1 MNLYQILLIALGTF
15 SGIYLGAMPGLSVT
29 MAVSLLIS
37 FTYSWETYS
46 ALALMIGIYCGGV
59 YGGSRSAILLNI
71 PGAPAAIATTFDGYP
86 LAKLGEAGTA
96 IGITTVQSVFGG
108 LIGTVALALAAP
120 LVSDIAL
127 MFAPRDYFLV
137 AIMGLLLVGSLGR
150 QSTAKGLFMAA
161 LGILLGMVG
170 MDSLTGQPRFT
181 FGSLNLMNGINYVT
195 AMIGLFGVSE
205 ALMQIKLKDMPV
217 VKQKIDKII
226 PSWKTLVDMLPLS
239 LRSAFIGVMVGALPG
254 TGGDIAALI
263 AYDNAKRTVKNPT
276 RPFGEGALEGLV
288 APETANNAAIGGAF
302 IPMLTLGIPGDPVTA
317 IFIGALFIHG
327 IKPGPMLMV
336 ESPELFW
343 FIVVSLLI
351 ANVFLLIF
359 GLTGI
364 KIFTK
369 LVEIPKSILIPII
382 IILSVIGTY
391 TIGNSVWDIYIML
404 IFGFLGY
411 ILKNFKYPLGPLV
424 LGIILA
430 PLLDT
435 NYRRAVLT
443 SGSIWEFI
451 KDLFVHPISLI
462 LLLMITFMILSG
474 TDWYRNMVRKDNIN

>member
-15 SGIYLGAMPGLSVT
+15 SGIYLGAIPGLSVT

-96 IGITTVQSVFGG
+96 IGITTIQSVFGG
-108 LIGTVALALAAP
+108 LIGTAVLALAAP
-120 LVSDIAL
+120 LVSEIAL

-137 AIMGLLLVGSLGR
+137 AIMGLLLVGSLGK

-170 MDSLTGQPRFT
+170 MDLLTGQPRFT
-181 FGSLNLMNGINYVT
+181 FGSLNLMNGINYIT

-205 ALMQIKLKDMPV
+205 ALMQIKLKDMPI

-226 PSWKTLVDMLPLS
+226 PSWKTLIELLPLS

-263 AYDNAKRTVKNPT
+263 AYDNAKRTVKKPS
-276 RPFGEGALEGLV
+276 RPFGEGAIEGLV
-288 APETANNAAIGGAF
+288 APETANNSAIGGAF

-336 ESPELFW
+336 ETPELFW
-343 FIVVSLLI
+343 FIVISLLI
-351 ANVFLLIF
+351 SNVFLLIF

-369 LVEIPKSILIPII
+369 LVEIPKNILIPII

-391 TIGNSVWDIYIML
+391 TISNNIWDIYIML
-404 IFGFLGY
+404 IFGVLGY
-411 ILKNFKYPLGPLV
+411 ILKNFNFPLGPLV
-424 LGIILA
+424 LGMILA

-435 NYRRAVLT
+435 NYRRAVMT
-443 SGSIWEFI
+443 SGSILAFI
-451 KDLFVHPISLI
+451 KDMVSNPISLI
-462 LLLMITFMILSG
+462 LLVSIIFMMISG
-474 TDWYRNMVRKDNIN
+474 TKWFKQVISRK

>member
-1 MNLYQILLIALGTF
+1 MNLYHILLIGLGTF
-15 SGIYLGAMPGLSVT
+15 SGIYLGAIPGLSVT

-37 FTYSWETYS
+37 FTYSWETHS
-46 ALALMIGIYCGGV
+46 ALAIMIGIYCGGV

-96 IGITTVQSVFGG
+96 IGITTIQSVFGG
-108 LIGTVALALAAP
+108 FLGTIALALAAP
-120 LVSDIAL
+120 FVSDIAL

-150 QSTAKGLFMAA
+150 QSTSKGLFMAA

-205 ALMQIKLKDMPV
+205 ALIQIKLKDMPI
-217 VKQKIDKII
+217 VKQQIHKII
-226 PSWKTLVDMLPLS
+226 PTWRTLVKLLPLS
-239 LRSAFIGVMVGALPG
+239 LRSAFIGLMVGALPG

-276 RPFGEGALEGLV
+276 RSFGEGAIEGLV

-336 ESPELFW
+336 ETPELFY
-343 FIVVSLLI
+343 FIVISLLI
-351 ANVFLLIF
+351 ANMFLLIF

-364 KIFTK
+364 RIFTK
-369 LVEIPKSILIPII
+369 LVEIPKNTLIPII

-391 TIGNSVWDIYIML
+391 TIQNSIWDIYIML
-404 IFGFLGY
+404 IFGVIGFV
-411 ILKNFKYPLGPLV
+411 LKSYKYPLGPLV
-424 LGIILA
+424 LGMILS

-435 NYRRAVLT
+435 NYRRAVL
-443 SGSIWEFI
+443 SAGS
-451 KDLFVHPISLI
+451 LMTFVRDMITHPISLI
-462 LLLMITFMILSG
+462 LLLSIIFMIISG
-474 TDWYRNMVRKDNIN
+474 TKWFKQTFNR

>member
-1 MNLYQILLIALGTF
+1 MVVSLFQILLIALGTF

-108 LIGTVALALAAP
+108 LIGTIVLALAAP
-120 LVSDIAL
+120 VVSQIAL

-181 FGSLNLMNGINYVT
+181 FGSLNLMNGINYIT

-205 ALMQIKLKDMPV
+205 ALMQIKLKDMPII
-217 VKQKIDKII
+217 KQKIDKIM
-226 PSWKTLVDMLPLS
+226 PSWTALIKLLPLS

-263 AYDNAKRTVKNPT
+263 AYDNAKRTVKNPS
-276 RPFGEGALEGLV
+276 RPFGEGAIEGLV

-302 IPMLTLGIPGDPVTA
+302 VPMLTLGIPGDPVTA

-336 ESPELFW
+336 ETPELFW
-343 FIVVSLLI
+343 FIVISLLI

-359 GLTGI
+359 GLSGI

-369 LVEIPKSILIPII
+369 LVEIPKNILIPII
-382 IILSVIGTY
+382 IVLSVIGTY
-391 TIGNSVWDIYIML
+391 TISNNIWDIYIML
-404 IFGFLGY
+404 GFGVLGY

-424 LGIILA
+424 LGMILS

-435 NYRRAVLT
+435 NYRRAVMT
-443 SGSIWEFI
+443 SGSLPEFL
-451 KDLFVHPISLI
+451 KEMLVNPISLI
-462 LLLMITFMILSG
+462 LLISIIFMVFSG
-474 TDWYRNMVRKDNIN
+474 SKLYELVFKKD

>member
-46 ALALMIGIYCGGV
+46 ALALMIGIYSGGV

-120 LVSDIAL
+120 LVSEIAL

-336 ESPELFW
+336 ETPELFW

-351 ANVFLLIF
+351 SNVFLLIF

-382 IILSVIGTY
+382 IILSVIGVY

-404 IFGFLGY
+404 IFGFIGY
-411 ILKNFKYPLGPLV
+411 ILKNYKYPLGPLV
-424 LGIILA
+424 LGMILA

-443 SGSIWEFI
+443 SGSILGFF
-451 KDLFVHPISLI
+451 KDMFVHPISLV
-462 LLLMITFMILSG
+462 LLLMIIFMILSG
-474 TDWYRNMVRKDNIN
+474 TGWYKNIFRKK

>member
-108 LIGTVALALAAP
+108 LIGTVVLALAAP

-150 QSTAKGLFMAA
+150 ESTAKGLFMAA

-217 VKQKIDKII
+217 VKQNIDKII

-276 RPFGEGALEGLV
+276 RPFGEGAIEGLV

-343 FIVVSLLI
+343 FIVISLLI

-369 LVEIPKSILIPII
+369 LVEIPKGILIPII

-391 TIGNSVWDIYIML
+391 TIGNSVPDIYMML

-424 LGIILA
+424 LGMILA
-430 PLLDT
+430 PLLDS

-443 SGSIWEFI
+443 SGSILGFL

-462 LLLMITFMILSG
+462 LILIILFMLLSG
-474 TDWYRNMVRKDNIN
+474 TGWYRMIVRKK

>member
-1 MNLYQILLIALGTF
+1 MNFYQILLIALGTF
-15 SGIYLGAMPGLSVT
+15 SGIYLGAIPGLSVT

-96 IGITTVQSVFGG
+96 IGITTIQSVFGG
-108 LIGTVALALAAP
+108 LIGTAVLALAAP
-120 LVSDIAL
+120 LVSEIAL

-137 AIMGLLLVGSLGR
+137 AIMGLLLVGSLGK

-170 MDSLTGQPRFT
+170 MDLLTGQPRFT
-181 FGSLNLMNGINYVT
+181 FGSLNLMNGINYIT

-205 ALMQIKLKDMPV
+205 ALIQIKLKDMPI

-226 PSWKTLVDMLPLS
+226 PSWKTLIKLLPLS

-263 AYDNAKRTVKNPT
+263 AYDNAKRTVKKPS
-276 RPFGEGALEGLV
+276 RPFGEGAIEGLV
-288 APETANNAAIGGAF
+288 APETANNSAIGGAF

-336 ESPELFW
+336 ETPELFW

-359 GLTGI
+359 GLTGV

-369 LVEIPKSILIPII
+369 LVEIPKDILIPII
-382 IILSVIGTY
+382 IVLSVIGTY
-391 TIGNSVWDIYIML
+391 TISNNIWDIYIML
-404 IFGFLGY
+404 IFGALGY
-411 ILKNFKYPLGPLV
+411 VLKSFDYPLGPLV
-424 LGIILA
+424 LGMILS

-435 NYRRAVLT
+435 NFRRAVLT
-443 SGSIWEFI
+443 SGSLLGFL
-451 KDLFVHPISLI
+451 KDILSNPISLVLFGSI
-462 LLLMITFMILSG
+462 IFMLLSSTKGFKEIFS
-474 TDWYRNMVRKDNIN
+474 KK

>member
-1 MNLYQILLIALGTF
+1 MGLYHILLIALGTF
-15 SGIYLGAMPGLSVT
+15 SGIYLGAIPGLSVT

-46 ALALMIGIYCGGV
+46 ALAVMIGIYCGGV

-96 IGITTVQSVFGG
+96 IGITTIQSVFGG
-108 LIGTVALALAAP
+108 VLGTIALALAAP

-137 AIMGLLLVGSLGR
+137 AIMGLLLVGSLGHE
-150 QSTAKGLFMAA
+150 STPKGLYMAA
-161 LGILLGMVG
+161 FGILLGMIG

-205 ALMQIKLKDMPV
+205 ALMQIKLKDMPII
-217 VKQKIDKII
+217 KQKINRII
-226 PSWKTLVDMLPLS
+226 PSWKTLLKLFPLS
-239 LRSAFIGVMVGALPG
+239 LRSAFIGLMVGALPG

-263 AYDNAKRTVKNPT
+263 AYDNAKRTVKNPS
-276 RPFGEGALEGLV
+276 RPFGQGAIEGLV

-336 ESPELFW
+336 ETPELFW

-351 ANVFLLIF
+351 ANIFLLVF

-369 LVEIPKSILIPII
+369 LVEIPKGILIPII
-382 IILSVIGTY
+382 IILSVIGAY
-391 TIGNSVWDIYIML
+391 TIQNSIWDIYIML
-404 IFGFLGY
+404 TFGVIGY
-411 ILKNFKYPLGPLV
+411 ILKNFKFPLSPLV
-424 LGIILA
+424 LGMILA

-435 NYRRAVLT
+435 NYRRGVLS
-443 SGSIWEFI
+443 SGSIIKFI
-451 KDLFVHPISLI
+451 IDMFTNPISLI
-462 LLLMITFMILSG
+462 LILIIIFMLISG
-474 TDWYRNMVRKDNIN
+474 TKWFKSIFHK

>member
-1 MNLYQILLIALGTF
+1 MDLYNILLIALGTF
-15 SGIYLGAMPGLSVT
+15 SGIYLGAIPGLSVT

-46 ALALMIGIYCGGV
+46 ALSIMIGIYCGGV

-96 IGITTVQSVFGG
+96 IGITTIQSVFGG
-108 LIGTVALALAAP
+108 VLGTIALALAAP

-137 AIMGLLLVGSLGR
+137 AIMGLLLVGSLGH
-150 QSTAKGLFMAA
+150 QSTSKGLFMAA

-205 ALMQIKLKDMPV
+205 ALLQIKLKDMPI

-226 PSWKTLVDMLPLS
+226 PSWKTLVKLLPLS
-239 LRSAFIGVMVGALPG
+239 LRSAFIGLMVGALPG

-263 AYDNAKRTVKNPT
+263 AYDNAKRTVKNPS
-276 RPFGEGALEGLV
+276 RPFGEGAIEGLV

-302 IPMLTLGIPGDPVTA
+302 VPMLTLGIPGDPVTA
-317 IFIGALFIHG
+317 IFLGALFIHG

-336 ESPELFW
+336 ETPELFY
-343 FIVVSLLI
+343 FIVISLLI
-351 ANVFLLIF
+351 SNLFLLIF

-369 LVEIPKSILIPII
+369 LVEIPKGILIPII

-391 TIGNSVWDIYIML
+391 TIQNSIWDIYIML
-404 IFGFLGY
+404 IFGVIGY
-411 ILKNFKYPLGPLV
+411 ALKSYKYPLGPLV
-424 LGIILA
+424 LGMILA

-435 NYRRAVLT
+435 NYRRAVLS
-443 SGSIWEFI
+443 SGSLMLFI
-451 KDLFVHPISLI
+451 RDMMTNPISLI
-462 LLLMITFMILSG
+462 LLLSIIFMMISGSKWFKLTFNK
-474 TDWYRNMVRKDNIN
+474 R

>member
-15 SGIYLGAMPGLSVT
+15 SGIYLGAIPGLSVT

-96 IGITTVQSVFGG
+96 IGITTIQSVFGG
-108 LIGTVALALAAP
+108 LIGTAVLALAAP
-120 LVSDIAL
+120 LVSEIAL

-137 AIMGLLLVGSLGR
+137 AIMGLLLVGSLGK

-170 MDSLTGQPRFT
+170 MDLLTGQPRFT
-181 FGSLNLMNGINYVT
+181 FGSLNLMNGINYIT

-205 ALMQIKLKDMPV
+205 ALMQIKLKDMPI

-226 PSWKTLVDMLPLS
+226 PSWKTLIELLPLS

-263 AYDNAKRTVKNPT
+263 AYDNAKRTVKKPS
-276 RPFGEGALEGLV
+276 RPFGEGAIEGLV
-288 APETANNAAIGGAF
+288 APETANNSAIGGAF

-336 ESPELFW
+336 ETPELFW
-343 FIVVSLLI
+343 FIVISLLI
-351 ANVFLLIF
+351 SNVFLLIF

-369 LVEIPKSILIPII
+369 LVEIPKNILIPII

-391 TIGNSVWDIYIML
+391 TISNNVWDIYIML
-404 IFGFLGY
+404 IFGVLGY
-411 ILKNFKYPLGPLV
+411 ILKNFNFPLGPLV
-424 LGIILA
+424 LGMILA

-435 NYRRAVLT
+435 NYRRAVMT
-443 SGSIWEFI
+443 SGSILAFI
-451 KDLFVHPISLI
+451 KDMVSNPISLI
-462 LLLMITFMILSG
+462 LLVSIIFMMISG
-474 TDWYRNMVRKDNIN
+474 TKWFKQVISRK